1 MILREDTDMQ
11 EAKKEVTF
19 KEEIDAMQYEP
30 LNDVE
35 MKLIKWSMGLGIV
48 FLVVFYLIAQVVPGA
63 H

>member
-1 MILREDTDMQ
+1 MQ
-11 EAKKEVTF
+11 EAKKDVTF

-35 MKLIKWSMGLGIV
+35 MKLIKWSMGLGV
-48 FLVVFYLIAQVVPGA
+48 VLLVVFYVIAQMVPGA

>member
-1 MILREDTDMQ
+1 MQ
-11 EAKKEVTF
+11 ETQKEVTF

-30 LNDVE
+30 LNEVE

-48 FLVVFYLIAQVVPGA
+48 LLVVFYLIAQMVPGA

>member
-1 MILREDTDMQ
+1 MQ

-19 KEEIDAMQYEP
+19 KDELEAMEYEP

-48 FLVVFYLIAQVVPGA
+48 LLIVFYVIAQMVPGA